1 MKYWG
6 IKDGCVKYK
15 TLNLS
20 KLFTFAIY
28 LTVLY
33 NKSCMIFFNLTLKM
47 IWFKVFY
54 ELGNKLQPLNNG
66 IRTGDWVHLAELL
79 GFSRQ
84 QIDHFEVRSHIQRE
98 PPGFLML
105 MEWRSHEDRSTL
117 FILRDTL
124 WTCGRHDC
132 VTFLDRR
139 VEGKNTDSIFGPQN
153 KTRYNP

>member
-1 MKYWG
+1 M
-6 IKDGCVKYK
+6 
-15 TLNLS
+15 L
-20 KLFTFAIY
+20 
-28 LTVLY
+28 
-33 NKSCMIFFNLTLKM
+33 FFNLTMKI
-47 IWFKVFY
+47 IWFQVFY

-84 QIDHFEVRSHIQRE
+84 QIDHFEVRSTIQRE

-132 VTFLDRR
+132 VSFLDRR
-139 VEGKNTDSIFGPQN
+139 VEGKHTNSRLVFDPQH
-153 KTRYNP
+153 KKLQKRGKPTTTML

>member
-1 MKYWG
+1 M
-6 IKDGCVKYK
+6 IYK
-15 TLNLS
+15 KVIT
-20 KLFTFAIY
+20 
-28 LTVLY
+28 
-33 NKSCMIFFNLTLKM
+33 CMIFFNLTMKM
-47 IWFKVFY
+47 IWSQVFY

-66 IRTGDWVHLAELL
+66 IRTGDWVHLSELL

-84 QIDHFEVRSHIQRE
+84 QINHFEVQSTIQRE

-132 VTFLDRR
+132 VSFLDRR
-139 VEGKNTDSIFGPQN
+139 VEGKNTNSWSVIKHYKNVDTTHN
-153 KTRYNP
+153 YNALMPLSFQLNQYFII